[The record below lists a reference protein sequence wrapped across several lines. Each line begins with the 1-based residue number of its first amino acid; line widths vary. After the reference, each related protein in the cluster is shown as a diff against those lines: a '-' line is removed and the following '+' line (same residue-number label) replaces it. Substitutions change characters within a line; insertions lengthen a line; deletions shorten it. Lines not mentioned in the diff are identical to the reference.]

1 MPLKAV
7 CTFGALLLA
16 SASATAQFPIGG
28 GSATPL
34 PQFSCTQ
41 PWLGRPD
48 FTMQLTGVLGGSTG
62 FICLSG
68 APGASNVLGLP
79 IFIDLEAVLAPP
91 IIFTADGPPG
101 VPGAGSWSM
110 TLPLTFLGPDAAGV
124 SIFGQAAIDD
134 MSMPG
139 GFVVSTGLEFS
150 VTLMPQVFGATVASG
165 TAAQYAFLNGVTL
178 APDHPSVP
186 EPLASNL
193 VGAVYADGGSRLYVA
208 AGNSINVA
216 DLTGPAPVWSTF
228 FSVAAFMAGDGAG
241 VAYDRSRKIIWTV
254 AIPAGGSQVE
264 LIGLNADT
272 TSAGYGTVL
281 HQTTGF
287 GAFVGNGST
296 PIGPWSLR
304 SDGRRLAILD
314 GTPKTLH
321 VYDLDPAS
329 PTFLSPLNSILAP
342 GVGGIFPTYAG
353 AKFSRNGAEVLVIRT
368 PIFGTTEIARFSL
381 ATGQFIDHNLLAPGI
396 QSIGPNSLP
405 SVVIPAST
413 NDLSP
418 LPNGD
423 ILLCGSGGLGFTA
436 KLLIGQGP
444 LPSLSLLASPTPT
457 PAATRIAADI
467 DGGRCVV
474 GALQFGT
481 TPTVFVFDTATMTL
495 LLAQPIA
502 PASFTSNAVKSL
514 AWR

>member
-1 MPLKAV
+1 M
-7 CTFGALLLA
+7 
-16 SASATAQFPIGG
+16 AQFPIGG

-41 PWLGRPD
+41 PWVGRPD
-48 FTMQLTGVLGGSTG
+48 FTMQLTGVPGGATG

-68 APGASNVLGLP
+68 SPGSSNVLGLP
-79 IFIDLEAVLAPP
+79 VFIDLEAVLAPP
-91 IIFTADGPPG
+91 ILFIADGPPG
-101 VPGAGSWSM
+101 VPGAGIWSM
-110 TLPLTFLGPDAAGV
+110 TLPLTFLGPGAAGGEL
-124 SIFGQAAIDD
+124 FGQAAIDD
-134 MSMPG
+134 PFSPS
-139 GFVVSTGLEFS
+139 GFAVSNGLEVS

-178 APDHPSVP
+178 ALDYPSTP
-186 EPLASNL
+186 APPASNL

-216 DLTGPAPVWSTF
+216 DLTGPAPVWSTVF
-228 FSVAAFMAGDGAG
+228 GVAAFMAGDGAG
-241 VAYDRSRKIIWTV
+241 VAYDRDRKIIWTV
-254 AIPAGGSQVE
+254 AIPVGSTQVE
-264 LIGLNADT
+264 LIGLNVDT
-272 TSAGYGTVL
+272 TSAGYGTVM

-287 GAFVGNGST
+287 GAFVGNGTT

-304 SDGRRLAILD
+304 NDGKRLAILD

-329 PTFLSPLNSILAP
+329 PTFLTPLHSILAP
-342 GVGGIFPTYAG
+342 GTGGIFPTYAG
-353 AKFSRNGAEVLVIRT
+353 AKFSRSGDEVLVIRT
-368 PIFGTTEIARFSL
+368 PIFGTTEVARFSL
-381 ATGQFIDHNLLAPGI
+381 ATGQFIDHNPLVPGI

-405 SVVIPAST
+405 SVVIPASA

-423 ILLCGSGGLGFTA
+423 ILMCGSGGQGFTGR
-436 KLLIGQGP
+436 LSIGAGP
-444 LPSLSLLASPTPT
+444 FPALSMQFASVLT
-457 PAATRIAADI
+457 PAATRIGADI

-474 GALQFGT
+474 GSLQFGT
-481 TPTVFVFDTATMTL
+481 TPTLFVFDVATMAL
-495 LLAQPIA
+495 LAAQPIA